1 MPSQQVFKTFTI
13 LNESLLSLKT
23 ILDNITFKEGFI
35 RNNNPPGAKIII
47 STDQCFAMRDS
58 NVTSTAQHAD
68 ELTQRGKACA
78 KSDKQR
84 NFTKL

>member
-1 MPSQQVFKTFTI
+1 METI
-13 LNESLLSLKT
+13 S
-23 ILDNITFKEGFI
+23 
-35 RNNNPPGAKIII
+35 PPGAKIII
-47 STDQCFAMRDS
+47 STDQCFTMRDF

>member
-1 MPSQQVFKTFTI
+1 METI
-13 LNESLLSLKT
+13 S
-23 ILDNITFKEGFI
+23 
-35 RNNNPPGAKIII
+35 PPGAKIII
-47 STDQCFAMRDS
+47 STDQCFTMRDS
-58 NVTSTAQHAD
+58 NVTSKAQHVD